1 MSIKA
6 IELFGDSLFQNMSYT
21 LAGESVIDHM
31 HRLSPVP
38 VSQLAV
44 DGDITTDTLLI
55 LEDRGDDF
63 NPETGAVLSVGGN
76 DSLRSAS
83 ILECPVSS
91 VFESFT
97 KMIPILDAFRSR
109 YIAVL
114 ERLLKMYEVE
124 LIRVLTIHN
133 RVPISPTIPREA
145 LAALALFNEI
155 ILEECSRRK
164 LQIIDLRVI
173 CESPDSYSEI
183 SPIEPSGIGG
193 LRISEAI
200 LNSYKKEV

>member
-6 IELFGDSLFQNMSYT
+6 IELFGDSLLQNMSYT

-38 VSQLAV
+38 VSQFAV

-55 LEDRGDDF
+55 LEDRDDDF
-63 NPETGAVLSVGGN
+63 NPETGVVLSVGGN
-76 DSLRSAS
+76 DALRSAS
-83 ILECPVSS
+83 ILEHPVSS

-109 YIAVL
+109 YVAVL
-114 ERLLKMYEVE
+114 ERLLKMYEGE
-124 LIRVLTIHN
+124 QIRVLTIHN
-133 RVPISPTIPREA
+133 RVPISTSMPREA
-145 LAALALFNEI
+145 LTALGMFNEI
-155 ILEECSRRK
+155 ILEECSRRD

-173 CESPDSYSEI
+173 CESPDSYSDI
-183 SPIEPSGIGG
+183 SPIEPSGVGG
-193 LRISEAI
+193 RRIVGAI
-200 LNSYKKEV
+200 LQSFKKEV